1 MNLNLDSRQ
10 RAMLQ
15 EMGVRV
21 WLPAAAAASEAPE
34 LAPALPA
41 AVRASSEASNN
52 TSESIAVYA
61 INTGATAK
69 SGLKQSAAP
78 ATEEGVAG
86 TGELA
91 ADIASLDWSALTQT
105 LKACQACAL
114 CNGRRT
120 AVLAALDAPRRAD
133 WLVVS
138 APPEDADEQAGTP
151 LAGAAGQLFDNM
163 LKALGLTRHA
173 NSDGAAAASAAYI
186 TSVVKCRPGQTR
198 NPTLAELATCEQY
211 LSREVA
217 LVQPKVILALG
228 RFAAQGLLQ
237 GSAAELAS
245 IPLGQLRGQTYRYQG
260 IPVIVSYPPNYLL
273 RSPQHKAR
281 AWVDLCRAQDAL
293 RRGG

>member
-1 MNLNLDSRQ
+1 
-10 RAMLQ
+10 
-15 EMGVRV
+15 V
-21 WLPAAAAASEAPE
+21 
-34 LAPALPA
+34 
-41 AVRASSEASNN
+41 
-52 TSESIAVYA
+52 
-61 INTGATAK
+61 
-69 SGLKQSAAP
+69 
-78 ATEEGVAG
+78 
-86 TGELA
+86 
-91 ADIASLDWSALTQT
+91 ASLDWPALEQT

-114 CNGRRT
+114 CSGRRA
-120 AVLAALDAPRRAD
+120 AVLAPPDAPRRAD

-138 APPEDADEQAGTP
+138 EPPDDADEQASAP

-163 LKALGLTRHA
+163 LKALGLTRHTH
-173 NSDGAAAASAAYI
+173 SDGAAAASAAYI
-186 TSVVKCRPGQTR
+186 TPVVKCRPGQTR

-211 LSREVA
+211 LRREVA

-237 GSAAELAS
+237 GSMPELAS